1 MLERLW
7 VMLRTPAFLLV
18 RATTHRV
25 QGRSYDT
32 SPTRLATAF
41 PSFARWCPTS
51 SDSPGV
57 PLLGI
62 LFALAIAMR
71 VGCGVLTLRH
81 AAFSGW
87 ITAGNEWIPLPHR
100 CPRSKSPAR
109 ATHKGTKDID
119 VGAGYVS
126 GAACYRSRFTAVA
139 PDACRYDGARH
150 SSSRSWSDL

>member
-1 MLERLW
+1 
-7 VMLRTPAFLLV
+7 MLRTPAFLLV

-81 AAFSGW
+81 AAFSG
-87 ITAGNEWIPLPHR
+87 NPL
-100 CPRSKSPAR
+100 
-109 ATHKGTKDID
+109 
-119 VGAGYVS
+119 VS
-126 GAACYRSRFTAVA
+126 GRNPPGPSA
-139 PDACRYDGARH
+139 PTSMPSVEVSCQGDP
-150 SSSRSWSDL
+150 